1 MAGTVKLRTGNS
13 LAWPLSDWTHAPP
26 IKVRGAGQQ
35 MAEHRP
41 WLRRA
46 SFLAVTSLIF
56 SETDWAA
63 SKFLDD
69 TASFFCPFRSGSS
82 RSAD

>member
-1 MAGTVKLRTGNS
+1 
-13 LAWPLSDWTHAPP
+13 
-26 IKVRGAGQQ
+26 